1 MGTLGDVTYD
11 NASYTGETG
20 DSVFSLDYYRNK
32 IRDFQDTMNAA
43 DRTVQAL
50 ADVRPYLTDADQI
63 SQWENLWQQLMD
75 KRTEMQ
81 IGAKAIN
88 LAAEGLNAINVTMP
102 EVSVPATLQGLG
114 IAPLV
119 LAGMAA
125 AIAGVGALVYSLR
138 GIIDSAAAVID
149 NWLVLKS
156 DSLTDTQK
164 TAILTARDEVKQA
177 QADASGGVS
186 ASVTKIIQWVAIGA
200 IAYFGYKAFLA
211 YKK

>member
-1 MGTLGDVTYD
+1 MRTLGDTAYD

-88 LAAEGLNAINVTMP
+88 LAAAL
-102 EVSVPATLQGLG
+102 GLG
-114 IAPLV
+114 TVPGLPIAVTAFNVIDKLWD
-119 LAGMAA
+119 AA
-125 AIAGVGALVYSLR
+125 NDWQKGQLTAIQ
-138 GIIDSAAAVID
+138 AAVR
-149 NWLVLKS
+149 
-156 DSLTDTQK
+156 
-164 TAILTARDEVKQA
+164 TADA
-177 QADASGGVS
+177 QAEAVLDATFPPGEG
-186 ASVTKIIQWVAIGA
+186 T
-200 IAYFGYKAFLA
+200 
-211 YKK
+211 